1 MIVFSS
7 AEADQHENVRQAVI
21 RKRRGF
27 SRVDERKSSV
37 FERTYTKI

>member
-1 MIVFSS
+1 MIIFFS
-7 AEADQHENVRQAVI
+7 AEIDQHENVRQAAI

-37 FERTYTKI
+37 FESTYT